1 MASDYRAVLFLLNRE
16 SLESLLQNAVKH
28 CPKAEVLWLM
38 GAKSKWLA
46 VSIRKVDDDNDV
58 VIRTIR
64 TMVMTCYDDG
74 DDDDNDV
81 VMMTMTT
88 VMTLTTMVAVTVW
101 NK

>member
-1 MASDYRAVLFLLNRE
+1 
-16 SLESLLQNAVKH
+16 
-28 CPKAEVLWLM
+28 M

-58 VIRTIR
+58 VIMTIR

-74 DDDDNDV
+74 DDDDNNV
-81 VMMTMTT
+81 VMMT

-101 NK
+101 NI